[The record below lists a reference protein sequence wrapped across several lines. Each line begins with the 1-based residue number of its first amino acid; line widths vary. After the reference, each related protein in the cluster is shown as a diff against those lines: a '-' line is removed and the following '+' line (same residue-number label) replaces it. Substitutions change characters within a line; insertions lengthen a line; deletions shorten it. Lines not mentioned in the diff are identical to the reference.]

1 MSEQRTVRVR
11 IAVAVDTHGQWA
23 AYASD
28 NVVASGSERKVKRE
42 LGLAA
47 GDEFLLSWIEA
58 DVPLPAP
65 PAVIEGVASPAE
77 EN

>member
-11 IAVAVDTHGQWA
+11 IAVAVDPQGRWA
-23 AYASD
+23 AQGWFASD
-28 NVVASGSERKVKRE
+28 PDWTDVICDVGSGEVRY
-42 LGLAA
+42 
-47 GDEFLLSWIEA
+47 WIEA

-77 EN
+77 ADNDGH